1 MKKGFFFSLDAF
13 FAIMIFTL
21 ILVSIYGYF
30 INTQELRQ
38 QYYFSEDLLDIFT
51 SVKMEEIDLSTYPDI
66 NNLYESQIPEVRDN
80 MYKDIKV
87 IDQII
92 ILKNNNAEPALNAAQ
107 TIITSLTE
115 NLLDERYGL
124 SFDVNGPIYKRDK
137 EINALVSR
145 QRFVSG

>member
-51 SVKMEEIDLSTYPDI
+51 SVKMEEIDYPDI
-66 NNLYESQIPEVRDN
+66 NDLYESQIPEVRDN
-80 MYKDIKV
+80 MYKDITV

-92 ILKNNNAEPALNAAQ
+92 ILKNNNTEPALNAAQ
-107 TIITSLTE
+107 TIAIGLTE
-115 NLLDERYGL
+115 NLLDERYGI
-124 SFDVNGPIYKRDK
+124 SFDVQGLIYERDK